1 MLGVKIVE
9 PGCKAVK
16 IEPNLGG
23 LEWVEGTVPTP
34 YGVIKV
40 RHEKQADGKIKS
52 KIEVPKGVKVVANEP
67 RKLIRGRQEGSL

>member
-1 MLGVKIVE
+1 M
-9 PGCKAVK
+9 K

-52 KIEVPKGVKVVANEP
+52 KIEVPKGVKVV
-67 RKLIRGRQEGSL
+67 K